1 MCEEEGLILFNNTCT
16 KLANICMMKDM
27 EVTGWNHSKGSNHP
41 IKTVSEDNE
50 CSNGTQAFEVG
61 SLLDRVSSTAEY
73 YERYTEHLFTA
84 TLACCI
90 LIRNVLGNTQR
101 PGDWDWGLLA
111 SVRAQS
117 VACLAAAWVLVAVCL
132 IRGVKTSG
140 KV

>member
-1 MCEEEGLILFNNTCT
+1 M
-16 KLANICMMKDM
+16 
-27 EVTGWNHSKGSNHP
+27 
-41 IKTVSEDNE
+41 
-50 CSNGTQAFEVG
+50 G

-73 YERYTEHLFTA
+73 YERYTEHLFK
-84 TLACCI
+84 TLACI
-90 LIRNVLGNTQR
+90 FIRNVLGNTQS

-117 VACLAAAWVLVAVCL
+117 VACLAAAWALVAVCL